1 MPEADGWSITTNS
14 QQLFALK
21 VPKPKSSRRTVVNRV
36 INECESRR
44 NRHGGIFNHNLGHE
58 EDRNP
63 RRLGRRDT
71 RGSTGVPD
79 HFSSL

>member
-1 MPEADGWSITTNS
+1 MAI
-14 QQLFALK
+14 
-21 VPKPKSSRRTVVNRV
+21 
-36 INECESRR
+36 IY
-44 NRHGGIFNHNLGHE
+44 LGHE

-79 HFSSL
+79 QFPPRSSADPEPVTSNHVVAGANPAGEISQVSK

>member
-1 MPEADGWSITTNS
+1 MAI
-14 QQLFALK
+14 
-21 VPKPKSSRRTVVNRV
+21 
-36 INECESRR
+36 IY
-44 NRHGGIFNHNLGHE
+44 LGHE

-79 HFSSL
+79 HFPSP

>member
-1 MPEADGWSITTNS
+1 MARIY
-14 QQLFALK
+14 
-21 VPKPKSSRRTVVNRV
+21 
-36 INECESRR
+36 
-44 NRHGGIFNHNLGHE
+44 LGHE

-79 HFSSL
+79 HFTPCSSGAELVTSNHMVAGANPAGEISQVSKK

>member
-1 MPEADGWSITTNS
+1 MASIY
-14 QQLFALK
+14 
-21 VPKPKSSRRTVVNRV
+21 
-36 INECESRR
+36 
-44 NRHGGIFNHNLGHE
+44 LGHE

-79 HFSSL
+79 HFTLPVAQEQSL